1 MATVGRQFV
10 NPAHDQLP
18 FLAMGLDTLA
28 KQLVGNQVC
37 HFVGHGLLEKVL
49 AVFTVQL
56 RVEAQQ
62 VLVQMRDTGF
72 LAPQLEADLGAFE
85 ASFEKGFGL
94 QETIFDAGIE
104 LLGHAVHISRDAQY
118 AAKLGVSESVRRRMV
133 MHNAQS
139 HLAVALP
146 AGFFV
151 QLV

>member
-1 MATVGRQFV
+1 
-10 NPAHDQLP
+10 
-18 FLAMGLDTLA
+18 MGLDALA
-28 KQLVGNQVC
+28 KQLVGNQMR
-37 HFVGHGLLEKVL
+37 HFVGHGLFQEVL
-49 AVFTVQL
+49 AVFLVEL

-62 VLVQMRDTGF
+62 VFVQMRDTGF
-72 LAPQLEADLGAFE
+72 LAPQLEADRGAFE

-118 AAKLGVSESVRRRMV
+118 AAKQGVFESVRRRMV

-139 HLAVALP
+139 HRIG
-146 AGFFV
+146 GFACIPRR

>member
-1 MATVGRQFV
+1 
-10 NPAHDQLP
+10 
-18 FLAMGLDTLA
+18 MGLDAFA
-28 KQLVGNQVC
+28 KQLVGDQVR
-37 HFVGHGLLEKVL
+37 HLMGHGLLEEVL
-49 AVFTVQL
+49 AVFSVQL
-56 RVEAQQ
+56 WVEAQQ

-118 AAKLGVSESVRRRMV
+118 AAKPSVSESVRRRMV

-146 AGFFV
+146 AVDQRFSWYRSG
-151 QLV
+151 LRPGPRRSR